1 MRSDVVVIVSP
12 EGQLAASIVYCVEDL
27 LVEQLVAQAAV
38 EAFDEAIL
46 LRFSRCDINAP
57 RNQAS
62 ALVDLGLRDCFRTI
76 K

>member
-1 MRSDVVVIVSP
+1 MGLIM
-12 EGQLAASIVYCVEDL
+12 QLAI
-27 LVEQLVAQAAV
+27 
-38 EAFDEAIL
+38 EAFDERIL
-46 LRFSRCDINAP
+46 LWFSRCEINVP